1 VTSDV
6 NAGLADLVER
16 VRRSTVQVH
25 ADKRG
30 GGSGVVWNDDGAIV
44 TNAHVV
50 GSARNVW
57 IESHDG
63 RTMRGEVALRDDHLD
78 LAEVTLSSSA
88 GGVTSATIG
97 RASALRVGD
106 VVAALGAPLG
116 MAGALSLGIVHRA
129 TADRDGIARR
139 WLEADLRLAPGNSG
153 GPMVDAIGRVVG
165 INSMIAGG
173 LALAVPSETADRFVR
188 TRGARAWLGVTTQ
201 PVALVG
207 AAVDDRRRSHDSTL
221 GLIIVELA
229 PGSPAERAG
238 LLLGDVIVRAG
249 GERFDRPNALGL
261 ALDRIAPGDR
271 IAVETLRGKSLQVVS
286 VETGKLTARVDRAA

>member
-221 GLIIVELA
+221 GLIVVELA